1 MKTSMRFPIPAI
13 ALVCLLSGSLEAQS
27 TFRYDQYFND
37 PSIVNLAAINTQQ
50 RSSLSLFYNRMYA
63 AVPGSPENLA
73 LNLSLPV
80 AGKGIGFAVQ
90 FAQEKVGFSQLQTW
104 NVGYAYTA
112 KLSGKARLHFAA
124 GLGLLNQR
132 FDLLNAIYTDP
143 DDPLIDALQLG
154 TRSNRIDLR
163 GALLYQHGNFM
174 AGMAG
179 SRLVNPR
186 FDYNYFRYRADYNLQ
201 TVTNFMARHSIP
213 LSGDGRIV
221 LMPSMVASL
230 YDFDYLRLQAN
241 ASLMI
246 DETVWAGVTYTDNR
260 LGGFNLGVNL
270 YNSIRLGYAFATP
283 LARLNTQLGAS
294 HELFTS
300 FSFGNAGEVRER
312 EVAKVDPVEVK
323 PTPPAPPVIPE
334 TPVGPVKPAPVP
346 PRNRDTA
353 IAKPTPVPA
362 KPPAAAPA
370 PPATKPGTATEGW
383 PRPGYY
389 VVVGT
394 FSSSENADRR
404 IKELLAKG
412 IASKRMYYPP
422 NKYYYVYIRYTL
434 NQEEADRIKL
444 EGVPGIDDIW
454 VRTVQAP
461 K

>member
-1 MKTSMRFPIPAI
+1 MKTSMRFTLPAL
-13 ALVCLLSGSLEAQS
+13 AMACLLAGEIAAQS

-73 LNLSLPV
+73 INLALPV
-80 AGKGIGFAVQ
+80 AGKNIGFAVQ

-112 KLSGKARLHFAA
+112 RLTDKARLHFAA

-163 GALLYQHGNFM
+163 GAILYQRGAFM
-174 AGMAG
+174 AGLAG

-230 YDFDYLRLQAN
+230 YDLDHLRLQAN
-241 ASLMI
+241 ASVMV
-246 DETVWAGVTYTDNR
+246 DESVWAGITYTDNR

-270 YNSIRLGYAFATP
+270 YNSVRLGYAFATP

-294 HELFTS
+294 HEVFTS
-300 FSFGNAGEVRER
+300 FSFGSQTPAQQP
-312 EVAKVDPVEVK
+312 EVAKVE
-323 PTPPAPPVIPE
+323 PVIRPVVPEPEPAKPE
-334 TPVGPVKPAPVP
+334 TLSGPVKPAPIP
-346 PRNRDTA
+346 QRSRDTTRVA
-353 IAKPTPVPA
+353 PTPVTP
-362 KPPAAAPA
+362 PA
-370 PPATKPGTATEGW
+370 PPAAKPGTVPEGW
-383 PRPGYY
+383 PKPGYY

-394 FSSSENADRR
+394 FSTPENADRR
-404 IKELLAKG
+404 IRELAGKG
-412 IASKRMYYPP
+412 INSRRMYYPP
-422 NKYYYVYIRYTL
+422 NKYYYVYIRYTQ
-434 NQEEADRIKL
+434 NQEEANRIKL

-454 VRTVQAP
+454 VRTVEAP

>member
-1 MKTSMRFPIPAI
+1 MKTIMRFPLPAL
-13 ALVCLLSGSLEAQS
+13 ALACLLAGEIQAQS
-27 TFRYDQYFND
+27 TFRYDQYFSD

-73 LNLSLPV
+73 INLALPV
-80 AGKGIGFAVQ
+80 ADKNIGFAIQ
-90 FAQEKVGFSQLQTW
+90 FSQEKVGFSQLQTW

-112 KLSGKARLHFAA
+112 RLTDKARLHLAA

-163 GALLYQHGNFM
+163 GALLYQRGAFM
-174 AGMAG
+174 AGLAG
-179 SRLVNPR
+179 SRLVKPR

-213 LSGDGRIV
+213 LSGNGRIV

-230 YDFDYLRLQAN
+230 YDLDHLRLQAN
-241 ASLMI
+241 ASI
-246 DETVWAGVTYTDNR
+246 VVDESVWAGITYTDNR

-270 YNSIRLGYAFATP
+270 HNAVRLGYAFATP
-283 LARLNTQLGAS
+283 LARMNTQLGAS
-294 HELFTS
+294 HEVFTS
-300 FSFGNAGEVRER
+300 FSFGGQAPVQKP
-312 EVAKVDPVEVK
+312 EVAKVDPVPVTPESDPVK
-323 PTPPAPPVIPE
+323 PE
-334 TPVGPVKPAPVP
+334 TLSSPVKPAPVP
-346 PRNRDTA
+346 QRSRDTTR
-353 IAKPTPVPA
+353 IAPTPVP
-362 KPPAAAPA
+362 PPA
-370 PPATKPGTATEGW
+370 PPATKPGTVPEGW
-383 PRPGYY
+383 PKPGYY

-394 FSSSENADRR
+394 FSTPENAERR
-404 IKELLAKG
+404 IRELAANG

-434 NQEEADRIKL
+434 NQEEAYRIKL

-454 VRTVQAP
+454 VRAVEVP
-461 K
+461 

>member
-1 MKTSMRFPIPAI
+1 MKTSMRFPLPAL
-13 ALVCLLSGSLEAQS
+13 AMACLLAGEVAAQS
-27 TFRYDQYFND
+27 TFRYDQYFSD

-73 LNLSLPV
+73 INLALPV
-80 AGKGIGFAVQ
+80 ADKNIGFAVQ

-112 KLSGKARLHFAA
+112 RLTDKARLHFAA

-163 GALLYQHGNFM
+163 GAVLYQRGAFM
-174 AGMAG
+174 AGLAG

-230 YDFDYLRLQAN
+230 YDLDHLRLQAN
-241 ASLMI
+241 ASVMV
-246 DETVWAGVTYTDNR
+246 DESVWAGVTYTDNR

-270 YNSIRLGYAFATP
+270 YNSVRLGYAFATP
-283 LARLNTQLGAS
+283 LARMNTQLGAS
-294 HELFTS
+294 HEVFTS
-300 FSFGNAGEVRER
+300 FSFGGQTPAQQP
-312 EVAKVDPVEVK
+312 EVAKVEPVEVK
-323 PTPPAPPVIPE
+323 PVDPE
-334 TPVGPVKPAPVP
+334 TEPVEPETLSGPVKPAPVP
-346 PRNRDTA
+346 QRSRDTTRVE
-353 IAKPTPVPA
+353 PTPVQ
-362 KPPAAAPA
+362 PPS
-370 PPATKPGTATEGW
+370 PPVVKPGTLPEGW
-383 PRPGYY
+383 PKPGYY

-394 FSSSENADRR
+394 FSTPENADRR
-404 IKELLAKG
+404 IKELAGKG
-412 IASKRMYYPP
+412 IESKRMYYPP
-422 NKYYYVYIRYTL
+422 NKYYYVYIRYTQ
-434 NQEEADRIKL
+434 NQEEANRIKL
-444 EGVPGIDDIW
+444 EGVPGVSDIW
-454 VRTVQAP
+454 VRSVEAP
-461 K
+461 Q

>member
-1 MKTSMRFPIPAI
+1 MRFPNPAI
-13 ALVCLLSGSLEAQS
+13 ALAFLLAGNLGAQS
-27 TFRYDQYFND
+27 TFRYDQYFSD

-50 RSSLSLFYNRMYA
+50 RSSLSLFYNRMYS

-73 LNLSLPV
+73 INVALPV
-80 AGKGIGFAVQ
+80 ADKGIGFAVQ

-112 KLSGKARLHFAA
+112 KLNEKSRLHFAL

-163 GALLYQHGNFM
+163 GALLYQRGAFM
-174 AGMAG
+174 AGIAG

-213 LSGDGRIV
+213 LSGDGRFV

-230 YDFDYLRLQAN
+230 YDLDHLRLQAN
-241 ASLMI
+241 ASVIL
-246 DETVWAGVTYTDNR
+246 DESVWAGVTYTDNR

-270 YNSIRLGYAFATP
+270 YNSVRLGYAFATP

-300 FSFGNAGEVRER
+300 FSFGNQDEIRKPD
-312 EVAKVDPVEVK
+312 VAKVDPVKVEPVEPEITNPEPPVTVVK
-323 PTPPAPPVIPE
+323 PPPVPQRSRDTLRSE
-334 TPVGPVKPAPVP
+334 TPV
-346 PRNRDTA
+346 NT
-353 IAKPTPVPA
+353 
-362 KPPAAAPA
+362 A
-370 PPATKPGTATEGW
+370 PPASETEAQRPRTVPEGW
-383 PRPGYY
+383 PKPGYY

-394 FSSSENADRR
+394 FSTPENADRR
-404 IKELLAKG
+404 IRELAGKG
-412 IASKRMYYPP
+412 IASKRMFYPP
-422 NKYYYVYIRYTL
+422 NKYYYVYVRFTL
-434 NQEEADRIKL
+434 DQEEANRIKL
-444 EGVPGIDDIW
+444 EGIPGINDIW
-454 VRTVQAP
+454 VRSVEAP
-461 K
+461 Q

>member
-1 MKTSMRFPIPAI
+1 MKTSMRFPFPAL
-13 ALVCLLSGSLEAQS
+13 AMACLLVGEIAAQS
-27 TFRYDQYFND
+27 TFRYDQYFSD

-73 LNLSLPV
+73 INLALPV
-80 AGKGIGFAVQ
+80 ADKNIGFAVQ
-90 FAQEKVGFSQLQTW
+90 FSQEKVGFSQLQSW
-104 NVGYAYTA
+104 NIGYAYTA
-112 KLSGKARLHFAA
+112 KLTNKARLHFAA

-163 GALLYQHGNFM
+163 GAVLYQRGAFM
-174 AGMAG
+174 AGLAG

-230 YDFDYLRLQAN
+230 YDLDYLRLQAN
-241 ASLMI
+241 ASVI
-246 DETVWAGVTYTDNR
+246 VDESVWAGVTYTDNR

-270 YNSIRLGYAFATP
+270 YNSVRLGYAFATP

-294 HELFTS
+294 HEVFTS
-300 FSFGNAGEVRER
+300 FSFGGQTPVQQP
-312 EVAKVDPVEVK
+312 EVAKVEPVMKPVVPESEPVK
-323 PTPPAPPVIPE
+323 PE
-334 TPVGPVKPAPVP
+334 TLSGPVKPAPVP
-346 PRNRDTA
+346 QRSRDTTRVA
-353 IAKPTPVPA
+353 PTPVP
-362 KPPAAAPA
+362 PPA
-370 PPATKPGTATEGW
+370 PPATKPGTVPEGW
-383 PRPGYY
+383 PKPGYY

-394 FSSSENADRR
+394 FSTPENADRR
-404 IKELLAKG
+404 IKELATQG
-412 IASKRMYYPP
+412 ISSQRMYYPP
-422 NKYYYVYIRYTL
+422 NNYYYVYIRYTQ
-434 NQEEADRIKL
+434 NQEEANRIKL
-444 EGVPGIDDIW
+444 EGVPGIKDIW
-454 VRTVQAP
+454 VRTVEAP
-461 K
+461 R